1 MIPTPFTF
9 TTEKRQNRSLIH
21 DVTPFLNNIIFQYT
35 NPIPFETE
43 PYILHTIPLVR
54 EHPDSYLYYIR
65 YKTFDITP
73 SQTPF
78 QVIFNPVKGINS
90 GTFHRTIHPK
100 NITLSIQ
107 DVFNTYMQKLIE
119 FNENQ
124 DTPLY
129 RPSHLQELKHRSEYF
144 EVPDLDTKVQRH
156 NNPHYWLQRDIVQI
170 KHFQYR
176 FFNNIIL
183 TDDTIPQVKIFTQFL
198 LKFLR
203 FNFQLIWEQKDQQA
217 YVNFPHILTQTELLP
232 YIIQNENK
240 HLHYRDL
247 TSLNVT
253 HLEQINLD
261 STFIL
266 EHSETSDNRPFTTSD
281 TSHETTPEEQ
291 TSSVEPLYTRQESEQ
306 SEQESS
312 EQEAFA
318 NIFHNPDSP
327 QEQLLYSPQLQA
339 PDIQQTNPSET
350 NTIHNTSE
358 FSEET
363 VQNTQSLTITDDSN
377 RIIIPTHNITQNDIT
392 NQGQDNTSNINQDN
406 TSMIST
412 SNTNITQP
420 SQTQI
425 LSPRNYNPP
434 SVPPQFS
441 TQINTHNSPQPSSS
455 NTHYIAQNTNTVHF
469 HTPTPPSSSEIQT
482 STYTPAQTNPV
493 QTTQPTL
500 NINTIHSN
508 PSSNYTTARHLS
520 RPPLQ
525 PILTNPLSCSLTST
539 NPNPPQ
545 QAQINYNTS
554 NQLNALSSQHTSNTI
569 NPTLQT
575 SQFHISNPPST
586 TIRTNPHFQNT
597 ATTSLTNISNIP
609 TYNTTP
615 PSTITPNTMSHPTY
629 INSSTSISE
638 PIKPF
643 DGLDHN
649 YTPEEYL
656 QHIEARVTF
665 SLGLQ
670 PTLEHEYKFW
680 HARRMAFI
688 QCSLTGTALSWYI
701 RSNDTYKHDWHA
713 FVQAFKKQF
722 SSQKNAYYAQ
732 VEALNLTKKDN
743 ETVRHFAL
751 KVQQLVEKGW
761 CNENASTINLK
772 CNEIFTKGLPK
783 NLKDFAI
790 KRQVKHTS
798 TVLEPSIPFHTLVKL
813 VDAEDIANDKIR
825 THDLALEINNI
836 TKQLNTQTLDHS
848 SQEQLMYTQ
857 PKDPKN
863 KNKPAYKK
871 YCSYC
876 HRTNHS
882 ISACFKK
889 QRDDEDKREAYA
901 RSKYPQKSFVQY
913 FRSPS
918 NDRTKQYDN
927 RYRNRSTSRDNS
939 YNRNYPQNRYRST
952 SRDRDRFRYDKST
965 TPPHYS
971 RSRYDTYKRDSRS
984 YRSPYRSSYR
994 SPYRQNSRPR
1004 YRSRSYS
1011 RDNKFTKYTNSY
1023 RPPSRPRDSRFS
1035 RSRSHSNSRNKIN
1048 MIQQQDQ
1055 TDPIKFEVH
1064 MYHPT
1069 AMANAVTPTSW
1080 FYTLYVHTPSSIV
1093 QRDNP
1098 SRLEIAF
1105 LLDSGASISVLN
1117 YPTYITLTKLL
1128 DIKSNH
1134 TSDVGPTRNFKTLT
1148 VANQTEVP
1156 ILHYANIILNT
1167 TIDENSRYF
1176 SVPFAV
1182 ADIKYNILETP
1193 FFEDNIQNINI
1204 QDFTLEFKYQSK
1216 THPNYTKFTTL
1227 LSKDYPYFS
1236 YNYRINSKT
1245 QIRLKPKSSKIAHFP
1260 IKNYHN
1266 LHFTTTPQN
1275 HFFPSV
1281 PHTYFAT
1288 KFRTNFNFIEVF
1300 TDDKPDICATIIQN
1314 TSKHVATLPTGHIGY
1329 IEVPITNEKPKFF
1342 QVNDINTLIHIVTH
1356 TYHPD
1361 ITEPLPQTNYIVQY
1375 DDPTT
1380 PPPQFSLHQIYMT
1393 NDDIP
1398 NQTSLLYNVQP
1409 TSHTSEKRIFPSLP
1423 YTSENLKFINKF
1435 NFQFSDLTDTEYI
1448 TLCNMLL
1455 KYKTC
1460 YATHKND
1467 VGKISTPFR
1476 IRLKPNAQFMTQ
1488 RPSKVP
1494 IHYRDRLN
1502 VLLKELEKY
1511 NIIKQIGSSPQDKP
1525 VYGTTYLNPPIIIPK
1540 GDTLKCVL
1548 DARHLNSNTIR

>member
-1 MIPTPFTF
+1 MLTSIVLPLFGLLSIYHTFHILIQYIQNPFLLFISIALTIFLQVVFIDQILPYNSKLNTKYLLFRYIHPLWQSYCTNQTQYLIMIPTPFTF
-9 TTEKRQNRSLIH
+9 TTEKRQNRSLIQ

-35 NPIPFETE
+35 NPLPFETE

-54 EHPDSYLYYIR
+54 EHSDSYLYFIR
-65 YKTFDITP
+65 YKTLDITP

-198 LKFLR
+198 FKFLR
-203 FNFQLIWEQKDQQA
+203 FNYQLIWEQKDQQA
-217 YVNFPHILTQTELLP
+217 YVNFPHILTHTELLP

-291 TSSVEPLYTRQESEQ
+291 TFSVEPLYTRQQSEQ

-339 PDIQQTNPSET
+339 PDIQQPNPSET
-350 NTIHNTSE
+350 NKIHNTSE

-392 NQGQDNTSNINQDN
+392 NQSQDNTSNINQDN

-525 PILTNPLSCSLTST
+525 PILTNPLSYSLTST

-545 QAQINYNTS
+545 QAQINYNTP
-554 NQLNALSSQHTSNTI
+554 NQLNTISSQHTSNTI

-575 SQFHISNPPST
+575 SQFHISNPIST

-597 ATTSLTNISNIP
+597 STTSITNISNIP

-615 PSTITPNTMSHPTY
+615 PSTITPNTMSHPTC

-670 PTLEHEYKFW
+670 PTLENKYKFW

-701 RSNDTYKHDWHA
+701 RLKDTYKHDWHA

-751 KVQQLVEKGW
+751 KIQQLVEKGW

-783 NLKDFAI
+783 NLKDFAN
-790 KRQVKHTS
+790 KRQVKDTS

-813 VDAEDIANDKIR
+813 VDAEDISNDKIR
-825 THDLALEINNI
+825 THDLALQINNI
-836 TKQLNTQTLDHS
+836 TKQ
-848 SQEQLMYTQ
+848 
-857 PKDPKN
+857 
-863 KNKPAYKK
+863 
-871 YCSYC
+871 
-876 HRTNHS
+876 
-882 ISACFKK
+882 
-889 QRDDEDKREAYA
+889 
-901 RSKYPQKSFVQY
+901 
-913 FRSPS
+913 
-918 NDRTKQYDN
+918 
-927 RYRNRSTSRDNS
+927 
-939 YNRNYPQNRYRST
+939 
-952 SRDRDRFRYDKST
+952 
-965 TPPHYS
+965 
-971 RSRYDTYKRDSRS
+971 
-984 YRSPYRSSYR
+984 
-994 SPYRQNSRPR
+994 
-1004 YRSRSYS
+1004 
-1011 RDNKFTKYTNSY
+1011 
-1023 RPPSRPRDSRFS
+1023 
-1035 RSRSHSNSRNKIN
+1035 
-1048 MIQQQDQ
+1048 
-1055 TDPIKFEVH
+1055 
-1064 MYHPT
+1064 
-1069 AMANAVTPTSW
+1069 
-1080 FYTLYVHTPSSIV
+1080 
-1093 QRDNP
+1093 
-1098 SRLEIAF
+1098 
-1105 LLDSGASISVLN
+1105 
-1117 YPTYITLTKLL
+1117 
-1128 DIKSNH
+1128 
-1134 TSDVGPTRNFKTLT
+1134 
-1148 VANQTEVP
+1148 
-1156 ILHYANIILNT
+1156 
-1167 TIDENSRYF
+1167 
-1176 SVPFAV
+1176 
-1182 ADIKYNILETP
+1182 
-1193 FFEDNIQNINI
+1193 
-1204 QDFTLEFKYQSK
+1204 
-1216 THPNYTKFTTL
+1216 
-1227 LSKDYPYFS
+1227 
-1236 YNYRINSKT
+1236 
-1245 QIRLKPKSSKIAHFP
+1245 
-1260 IKNYHN
+1260 
-1266 LHFTTTPQN
+1266 
-1275 HFFPSV
+1275 
-1281 PHTYFAT
+1281 
-1288 KFRTNFNFIEVF
+1288 
-1300 TDDKPDICATIIQN
+1300 
-1314 TSKHVATLPTGHIGY
+1314 
-1329 IEVPITNEKPKFF
+1329 
-1342 QVNDINTLIHIVTH
+1342 
-1356 TYHPD
+1356 
-1361 ITEPLPQTNYIVQY
+1361 
-1375 DDPTT
+1375 
-1380 PPPQFSLHQIYMT
+1380 
-1393 NDDIP
+1393 
-1398 NQTSLLYNVQP
+1398 
-1409 TSHTSEKRIFPSLP
+1409 
-1423 YTSENLKFINKF
+1423 
-1435 NFQFSDLTDTEYI
+1435 
-1448 TLCNMLL
+1448 
-1455 KYKTC
+1455 
-1460 YATHKND
+1460 
-1467 VGKISTPFR
+1467 
-1476 IRLKPNAQFMTQ
+1476 
-1488 RPSKVP
+1488 
-1494 IHYRDRLN
+1494 
-1502 VLLKELEKY
+1502 
-1511 NIIKQIGSSPQDKP
+1511 
-1525 VYGTTYLNPPIIIPK
+1525 
-1540 GDTLKCVL
+1540 
-1548 DARHLNSNTIR
+1548 